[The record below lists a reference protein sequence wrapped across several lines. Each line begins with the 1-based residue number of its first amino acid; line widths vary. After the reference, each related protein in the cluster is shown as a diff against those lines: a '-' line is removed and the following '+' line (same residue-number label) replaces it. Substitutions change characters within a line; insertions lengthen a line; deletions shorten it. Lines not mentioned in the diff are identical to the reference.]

1 MTIEFGKAGTAAVR
15 WPTWVADSIQM
26 GLVVVD
32 LDGKVCLFNR
42 WMVESSGLPFE
53 QVQGKNLFD
62 IFPELSLG
70 RVGVA
75 LNACL
80 HSGLPAVLSN
90 SLNPAPFP
98 LYSDAQQRAQ
108 GVRRQQSV
116 RIMRAPKQEGTPL
129 QVLIE
134 IADVAGA
141 VRRERMLKEQALELK
156 KLSAFDALTGLAN
169 RRSLDDV
176 LGREFRR
183 AARGK
188 LPMAIVMVD
197 IDLFK
202 PFNDTY
208 GHPAGDRCLMDVAKA
223 MQGLVNRPGDMV
235 ARYGG
240 EEFIVVLPETDLEGA
255 VAVARELRLGVQALR
270 ISHSISRH
278 AGVVTISQGVAAS
291 VPTVSDTFESLIA
304 QADVALYAAKRAGR
318 NRVAALRGGAEL
330 DAEIVPLAE
339 PQ

>member
-1 MTIEFGKAGTAAVR
+1 MMDSGIAGPATAR

-32 LDGKVCLFNR
+32 LDGRICLFNR
-42 WMVESSGLPFE
+42 WMADGSGLPVE
-53 QVQGKNLFD
+53 QVIGKNLFE
-62 IFPELSLG
+62 IFPELSVGRLG
-70 RVGVA
+70 SA
-75 LNACL
+75 LKACL
-80 HSGLPAVLSN
+80 VSGLPAVLSN
-90 SLNPAPFP
+90 SLHPSPFP
-98 LYSDAQQRAQ
+98 LYSDAQQREL
-108 GVRRQQSV
+108 GLRRQQSV
-116 RIMRAPKQEGTPL
+116 RIMRAPSQDGTGM

-134 IADVAGA
+134 VADVSSA
-141 VRRERMLKEQALELK
+141 VRRERLLKEQALELK
-156 KLSAFDALTGLAN
+156 KLSTFDSLTGLAN

-188 LPMAIVMVD
+188 LPIAIVMVD

-208 GHPAGDRCLMDVAKA
+208 GHPAGDRCLIDVARA
-223 MQGLVNRPGDMV
+223 MQRLVNRPGDLV

-255 VAVARELRLGVQALR
+255 VAVARELRLGVQALH
-270 ISHSISRH
+270 ISHASSRH
-278 AGVVTISQGVAAS
+278 DGFVTISQGVAACI
-291 VPTVSDTFESLIA
+291 PTLDGTFESLIA

-318 NRVAALRGGAEL
+318 NRVAALRGGAEV
-330 DAEIVPLAE
+330 DAEIV
-339 PQ
+339 QHS